1 MSRWITWVSNEG
13 FTGWTC
19 SECGWDYAIPSL
31 LSDPQAKAAFD
42 RLASAKFRAHTC
54 SDHSP
59 RLTPLQDS
67 FAERARK
74 LVIRGFKPKDAADIT
89 LDEIIFEHRN
99 DPQVAEKARKDAE
112 DFLIRVKGGLI

>member
-1 MSRWITWVSNEG
+1 
-13 FTGWTC
+13 
-19 SECGWDYAIPSL
+19 
-31 LSDPQAKAAFD
+31 
-42 RLASAKFRAHTC
+42 
-54 SDHSP
+54 
-59 RLTPLQDS
+59 
-67 FAERARK
+67 